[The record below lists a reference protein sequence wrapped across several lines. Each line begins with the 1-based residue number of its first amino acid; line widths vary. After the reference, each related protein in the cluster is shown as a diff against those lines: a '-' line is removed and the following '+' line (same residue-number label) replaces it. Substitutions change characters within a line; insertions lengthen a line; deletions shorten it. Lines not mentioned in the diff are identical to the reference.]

1 MTEATDIILYYNHK
15 LNNNNNVNITSGEVD
30 WKWRHAWLNYQGGQW
45 LDGYPM
51 IHSSWPDDTPSAM
64 CVKFAVKGWIVRKC
78 ETKAATML
86 LCEDRSEYIELH
98 LQRIYSE
105 FVRCHIKNFRH
116 LVQHILF
123 VSFDIR

>member
-1 MTEATDIILYYNHK
+1 MAF
-15 LNNNNNVNITSGEVD
+15 NVNITSEEVD
-30 WKWRHAWLNYQGGQW
+30 WKWRHAWLNYQEGQW

-51 IHSSWPDDTPSAM
+51 IHSSWPDDKPSAM

-86 LCEDRSEYIELH
+86 LCEDRSEYIEL

-105 FVRCHIKNFRH
+105 FVKCHIKNVRH
-116 LVQHILF
+116 LVQHRYFICKL
-123 VSFDIR
+123 